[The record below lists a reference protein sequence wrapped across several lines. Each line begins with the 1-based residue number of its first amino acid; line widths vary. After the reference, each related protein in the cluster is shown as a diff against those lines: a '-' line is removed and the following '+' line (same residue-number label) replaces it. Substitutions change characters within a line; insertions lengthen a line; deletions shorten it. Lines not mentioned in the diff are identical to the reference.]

1 MEAIAG
7 EGLLC
12 LKLLGC
18 NTRIH
23 FQCNKVLTDNLSF
36 KIGFVGIGTLVGGA
50 QFELV
55 LWLYTCIKPLRRYS

>member
-23 FQCNKVLTDNLSF
+23 FQCNKVLTDNLGLRLDSS
-36 KIGFVGIGTLVGGA
+36 
-50 QFELV
+50 ELA
-55 LWLYTCIKPLRRYS
+55 LLLEGHSLNWYSGCIHVSSR